1 MSVAAGSGGERGGAP
16 ARPKVFVVDD
26 DRSFLNAVA
35 RLLRASGHDVETFSK
50 GADLL
55 ARLERDDA
63 TGCVLADLR
72 MPGMDGLSLQQCL
85 AGSENP
91 LPVVFLTGHGDIST
105 TVRAMKAGAEDFL
118 IKTAPKPDLLA
129 AVTRALARSAR
140 ERGERGV
147 SRGRRER
154 FDRLT
159 PREHQVLAQIV
170 QGRLNKEI
178 AWTLG
183 IHERTVKLHRTSLF
197 RKLGVGSAVALT
209 RLVEEAG
216 LVPELDAA
224 ARAFPK
230 GQ

>member
-1 MSVAAGSGGERGGAP
+1 VSAAAGPGGETGGAP

-26 DRSFLNAVA
+26 DRSFLAAVA
-35 RLLRASGHDVETFSK
+35 RLLRASGHEVEAFSR

-63 TGCVLADLR
+63 AGCVLADLR

-85 AGSENP
+85 AAAENP

-118 IKTAPKPDLLA
+118 TKTAPKPELLA
-129 AVTRALARSAR
+129 AVTRALRRHER
-140 ERGERGV
+140 ERVERGA
-147 SRGRRER
+147 SRGRRQR

-159 PREHQVLAQIV
+159 PRERQVLAQIV

-197 RKLGVGSAVALT
+197 RKLGVGSAVELT

-216 LVPELDAA
+216 LVAEFDAA

>member
-1 MSVAAGSGGERGGAP
+1 VT
-16 ARPKVFVVDD
+16 ARSKVFVVDD

-35 RLLRASGHDVETFSK
+35 RLLKASGHDVETFSK

-55 ARLERDDA
+55 VRLQRDDA

-72 MPGMDGLSLQQCL
+72 MPGMDGLSLQRSL
-85 AGSENP
+85 AACANP
-91 LPVVFLTGHGDIST
+91 LPVVFLTGHADVPSS
-105 TVRAMKAGAEDFL
+105 VRAMKGGAEDFL
-118 IKTAPKPDLLA
+118 SKTAPKPDLLA
-129 AVTRALARSAR
+129 AVTRALARSEKERAERLESRARLERFEHLSPR
-140 ERGERGV
+140 ER
-147 SRGRRER
+147 
-154 FDRLT
+154 
-159 PREHQVLAQIV
+159 QVLAQIV

-197 RKLGVGSAVALT
+197 RKLGVGSAVELT
-209 RLVEEAG
+209 RLVEETG
-216 LVPELDAA
+216 LVTELDAA